1 MTQRSLRL
9 PRGATVHDAIVG
21 ELLLLVAID
30 TRSGERTDLMA
41 RHALSFILTLTMLPA
56 LASCSQGTNVPDAA
70 PAISDQALKAVVK
83 DPGVDRDSLARAV
96 DTLFAAEA
104 ADTRALIVMHN
115 GRIVAERYGKGI
127 HENTRLVSWSMAKS
141 VTSVMIGMLVA
152 DGRLRLDETAPVPA
166 WQRPGDPRGEITL
179 RQLLQ
184 MRAGLRHSE
193 AIEPVFESDEVRML
207 FLDGRDDMARY
218 AENQPL
224 EAEPGSKFE
233 YSSATSVILADL
245 AARVLSPAPDPESRR
260 RAVAEYLRTRL
271 FEPARMKSMLPEF
284 DRAGTLIG
292 GSMIHGTAR
301 DWARFGD
308 FMRTKG
314 SVGGAQIMP
323 RQWIDFM
330 VTPSPR
336 EAQYG
341 AHVWLNRKPSKGESA
356 LFPDRGPK
364 DLYACIGHLGQYV
377 LISPSSGLVVV
388 RLGHTPEDKRW
399 PVVDRLA
406 DIVEL
411 YR

>member
-1 MTQRSLRL
+1 MAGRSLFL
-9 PRGATVHDAIVG
+9 IV
-21 ELLLLVAID
+21 
-30 TRSGERTDLMA
+30 
-41 RHALSFILTLTMLPA
+41 ALALLPA
-56 LASCSQGTNVPDAA
+56 MAGCSRGTNA
-70 PAISDQALKAVVK
+70 SDPPPPVSAEALKAVVK
-83 DPGVDRDSLARAV
+83 APGTDREKLARAV
-96 DTLFAAEA
+96 DAQFAEGMGE
-104 ADTRALIVMHN
+104 TRALIVMKN
-115 GRIVAERYGKGI
+115 GRIVAERYGEGV

-141 VTSVMIGMLVA
+141 VTGVMIGMLVS

-166 WQRPGDPRGEITL
+166 WQRSGDPRGEITL

-184 MRAGLRHSE
+184 MRSGLRHSE
-193 AIEPVFESDEVRML
+193 AIDPIYESDEVRML

-218 AENQPL
+218 AEDQPL
-224 EAEPGSKFE
+224 EAEPGRKFE

-284 DRAGTLIG
+284 DRAGTLVG
-292 GSMIHGTAR
+292 GSLIHGTAR
-301 DWARFGD
+301 DWARFGE
-308 FMRTKG
+308 FLRNKG
-314 SVGGAQIMP
+314 SVRGAQIIP

-341 AHVWLNRKPSKGESA
+341 AQIWLNRKPTHGEAS

-377 LISPSSGLVVV
+377 LVSPSLGLVIV
-388 RLGHTPEDKRW
+388 RLGKTQEDKRGA
-399 PVVDRLA
+399 VVDGLA
-406 DIVEL
+406 DIVAL

>member
-1 MTQRSLRL
+1 
-9 PRGATVHDAIVG
+9 
-21 ELLLLVAID
+21 
-30 TRSGERTDLMA
+30 MA
-41 RHALSFILTLTMLPA
+41 RHMLSLILPFAMLPA
-56 LASCSQGTNVPDAA
+56 LASCSQGTNA
-70 PAISDQALKAVVK
+70 PEGPAPISAQALKAVVK
-83 DPGVDRDSLARAV
+83 NPGVDREDLARAV
-96 DTLFAAEA
+96 DALFAPEA
-104 ADTRALIVMHN
+104 AETRALIVMHN
-115 GRIVAERYGKGI
+115 GRIVAERYGAGV

-141 VTSVMIGMLVA
+141 ITGVMIGMLVS

-184 MRAGLRHSE
+184 MRSGLRHAE
-193 AIEPVFESDEVRML
+193 AIDPVYESDEVRML

-218 AENQPL
+218 AEDQPL
-224 EAEPGSKFE
+224 EAEPGRQFE
-233 YSSATSVILADL
+233 YSTASSVILADL

-271 FEPARMKSMLPEF
+271 FEPAKMKSMLPEF
-284 DRAGTLIG
+284 DRAGTLVG
-292 GSMIHGTAR
+292 GSLIHGTAR

-308 FMRTKG
+308 FLRTKG
-314 SVGGAQIMP
+314 SVGGAQIIP

-341 AHVWLNRKPSKGESA
+341 AQVWLNRKPTKGEAS

-377 LISPSSGLVVV
+377 LVSPGSGLVVV
-388 RLGHTPEDKRW
+388 RLGKTQDDKLW

-406 DIVEL
+406 DIVAL